1 LAELK
6 IEQKEKRRMTTPEV
20 KKLSKDATFYVLGV
34 VSRLGQRRDKNDNPF
49 WDISIMDGEGQIEGK
64 IWGNS
69 EWWNIGGDVRY
80 KMDPIADENVKKL
93 EGRTVGLQ
101 GKVVEFREQN
111 QYNFNAVYYV
121 DQEKYPPYSFVRRS
135 PISLDKMESAFREL
149 LPVCGESM
157 KGFLEY
163 LFFERNL
170 WQTYNVWPAAV
181 SLHHAYVGGL
191 LEHSLAV
198 TRSAVGIAQSYRD
211 NGFDVDMDVVVAG
224 ALLHDIGKL
233 ESYLLSPAPEVTLG
247 GNVVDHIVLGYHRFM
262 SLAEEYDKKRGSNEP
277 SPNELSPKG
286 LGERRALAIGHILV
300 SHHGSREFGS
310 PVLPATPEALIVSV
324 ADELDFKLFCWKEQT
339 SQLEGEKEI
348 TEFVPS
354 VQRRFWKV
362 HSAEAGNKEE
372 KKAEEKKAEEESK
385 IPS

>member
-1 LAELK
+1 MPEP
-6 IEQKEKRRMTTPEV
+6 KEKRRLTTPEV
-20 KKLSKDATFYVLGV
+20 KKLSKDSTFYVLGV
-34 VSRLGQRRDKNDNPF
+34 VSRFAQRRDKNDNPF
-49 WDISIMDGEGQIEGK
+49 WDIALMDGEGQIEGK

-69 EWWNIGGDVRY
+69 EWWHVGSDVKY
-80 KMDPIADENVKKL
+80 KMDPISDELLKKL
-93 EGRTVGLQ
+93 GGRTVGLQ

-121 DQEKYPPYSFVRRS
+121 DQEKYPPHGFVRRS
-135 PISLDKMESAFREL
+135 PIPAEKMEGSFREL
-149 LPVCGESM
+149 LDICGEAM

-163 LFFERNL
+163 LFFQRGL

-198 TRSAVGIAQSYRD
+198 TRSAAGIAQNYRD
-211 NGFDVDMDVVVAG
+211 YGVDMDVVIAS

-233 ESYLLSPAPEVTLG
+233 ESYRLSPAPEMTLG

-262 SLAEEYDKKRGSNEP
+262 TLAREYDEEHASN
-277 SPNELSPKG
+277 K
-286 LGERRALAIGHILV
+286 LGERRTLAIGHILV
-300 SHHGSREFGS
+300 SHHGAKEFGS
-310 PVLPATPEALIVSV
+310 PVLPATPEALIVSA

-339 SQLEGEKEI
+339 SQLEGEKEV

-354 VQRRFWKV
+354 VQRRFWKG
-362 HSAEAGNKEE
+362 HA
-372 KKAEEKKAEEESK
+372 AEEERAT
-385 IPS
+385 PS

>member
-1 LAELK
+1 
-6 IEQKEKRRMTTPEV
+6 M
-20 KKLSKDATFYVLGV
+20 
-34 VSRLGQRRDKNDNPF
+34 
-49 WDISIMDGEGQIEGK
+49 
-64 IWGNS
+64 
-69 EWWNIGGDVRY
+69 
-80 KMDPIADENVKKL
+80 
-93 EGRTVGLQ
+93 
-101 GKVVEFREQN
+101 
-111 QYNFNAVYYV
+111 
-121 DQEKYPPYSFVRRS
+121 
-135 PISLDKMESAFREL
+135 
-149 LPVCGESM
+149 
-157 KGFLEY
+157 EY

-191 LEHSLAV
+191 LEHYLAV

-233 ESYLLSPAPEVTLG
+233 ESYRLSPAPEVTLG

-277 SPNELSPKG
+277 GSKG

>member
-6 IEQKEKRRMTTPEV
+6 EIQKEIQKEKRRMTTTEV
-20 KKLSKDATFYVLGV
+20 RKLSKDSTFYVLGV
-34 VSRLGQRRDKNDNPF
+34 VSRFAQRRDKNDNPF
-49 WDISIMDGEGQIEGK
+49 WDITIMDGEGQIEGK

-80 KMDPIADENVKKL
+80 KMDPLSDENVKKL
-93 EGRTVGLQ
+93 DGQTVGLQ

-135 PISLDKMESAFREL
+135 PIPADTMENAFLEL
-149 LPVCGESM
+149 LDMCGETM

-163 LFFERNL
+163 LFFERDL

-198 TRSAVGIAQSYRD
+198 TRSAVGIARNYLD
-211 NGFDVDMDVVVAG
+211 GGFNVDMDVVIAG
-224 ALLHDIGKL
+224 SLLHDIGKL
-233 ESYLLSPAPEVTLG
+233 ESYRLSPAPEITLG
-247 GNVVDHIVLGYHRFM
+247 GNVADHIVLGYHRFM
-262 SLAEEYDKKRGSNEP
+262 TLVEEHGKKDDAAKLNE
-277 SPNELSPKG
+277 KCV
-286 LGERRALAIGHILV
+286 LAIGHILV

-339 SQLEGEKEI
+339 SLLEGEKEV

-362 HSAEAGNKEE
+362 HPAT
-372 KKAEEKKAEEESK
+372 
-385 IPS
+385 

>member
-1 LAELK
+1 
-6 IEQKEKRRMTTPEV
+6 MTTPEV
-20 KKLSKDATFYVLGV
+20 RKLSKDSTFYVLGV
-34 VSRLGQRRDKNDNPF
+34 VSRFAQRRDKNDNPF
-49 WDISIMDGEGQIEGK
+49 WDITIMDGEGQIEGK

-69 EWWNIGGDVRY
+69 EWWHIAGDVKY
-80 KMDPIADENVKKL
+80 KMDPVSDDNVKKL
-93 EGRTVGLQ
+93 EGQTVGLQ

-121 DQEKYPPYSFVRRS
+121 DQGKYPPHGFVRRS
-135 PISLDKMESAFREL
+135 PVPAEKMENAFREL
-149 LPVCGESM
+149 LEVCGENM
-157 KGFLEY
+157 REFLKY
-163 LFFERNL
+163 LFFERDF

-198 TRSAVGIAQSYRD
+198 TRSAVGIAQNYRAG
-211 NGFDVDMDVVVAG
+211 GFEVDMDIVVAG

-233 ESYLLSPAPEVTLG
+233 ETYRLSPAPEMTLA

-262 SLAEEYDKKRGSNEP
+262 TLVEEYGRKRDAKK
-277 SPNELSPKG
+277 LD
-286 LGERRALAIGHILV
+286 ERRALAVGHILV
-300 SHHGSREFGS
+300 SHHGCREFGS

-339 SQLEGEKEI
+339 SLLEGEKEV

-354 VQRRFWKV
+354 VQRRFWKSR
-362 HSAEAGNKEE
+362 SAKEE
-372 KKAEEKKAEEESK
+372 RES
-385 IPS
+385 PTPQSATLP

>member
-1 LAELK
+1 LTDLKAEQK
-6 IEQKEKRRMTTPEV
+6 ENQKEKRRMTTSEV
-20 KKLSKDATFYVLGV
+20 KKLSKDSTFYVLGV

-49 WDISIMDGEGQIEGK
+49 WDITIMDGDGQIEGK

-80 KMDPIADENVKKL
+80 KMDPTSDENAKKL

-121 DQEKYPPYSFVRRS
+121 DQEKYPPYGFVRRS
-135 PISLDKMESAFREL
+135 PIPAEKMEKTFREL
-149 LPVCGESM
+149 LDICGEAM

-163 LFFERNL
+163 LFFERDF

-198 TRSAVGIAQSYRD
+198 TRSAVGIAQNYRD
-211 NGFDVDMDVVVAG
+211 NGFNVDMDVVVAG

-233 ESYLLSPAPEVTLG
+233 ESYRLSPAPEMTLG
-247 GNVVDHIVLGYHRFM
+247 GNVADHIVLGYHRFM
-262 SLAEEYDKKRGSNEP
+262 ALAEEYGKERGP
-277 SPNELSPKG
+277 DG

-300 SHHGSREFGS
+300 SHHGCREYGS
-310 PVLPATPEALIVSV
+310 PVLPGTPEALIVSV

-362 HSAEAGNKEE
+362 HSAEVETE
-372 KKAEEKKAEEESK
+372 KASK
-385 IPS
+385 GE

>member
-1 LAELK
+1 LSDLKTELRE
-6 IEQKEKRRMTTPEV
+6 IQKEKRRMTTPEV
-20 KKLSKDATFYVLGV
+20 RKLSKDATFYVLGV
-34 VSRLGQRRDKNDNPF
+34 VSRFAQRKDKNDNPF
-49 WDISIMDGEGQIEGK
+49 WDIAIMDGEGQIEGK
-64 IWGNS
+64 IWGSS

-80 KMDPIADENVKKL
+80 KMDPLSDENAKKL
-93 EGRTVGLQ
+93 DGKTVGLQ
-101 GKVVEFREQN
+101 GKVVEFRDQN

-135 PISLDKMESAFREL
+135 PISVEVMESAFHEFL
-149 LPVCGESM
+149 DMCGEPV

-163 LFFERNL
+163 LFFERGI

-198 TRSAVGIAQSYRD
+198 TRSAAGIAQNYRA
-211 NGFDVDMDVVVAG
+211 GGLEVDVDVVIAG
-224 ALLHDIGKL
+224 SLLHDLGKL
-233 ESYLLSPAPEVTLG
+233 ESYRLSPAPEMTLG

-262 SLAEEYDKKRGSNEP
+262 ALAEEYNKKQGG
-277 SPNELSPKG
+277 LS
-286 LGERRALAIGHILV
+286 ERCVLAIGHILV
-300 SHHGSREFGS
+300 SHHGSREYGS

-324 ADELDFKLFCWKEQT
+324 ADELDFKIFSWKEQT
-339 SQLEGEKEI
+339 SQLDGEKEV

-362 HSAEAGNKEE
+362 HPA
-372 KKAEEKKAEEESK
+372 
-385 IPS
+385 

>member
-1 LAELK
+1 LTELK
-6 IEQKEKRRMTTPEV
+6 AEQNQKEKRRITTPEV
-20 KKLSKDATFYVLGV
+20 KKLSKDSTFYVLGV
-34 VSRLGQRRDKNDNPF
+34 VSRFAQRKDKNDNPF
-49 WDISIMDGEGQIEGK
+49 WDITIMDGEGQVEGK

-69 EWWNIGGDVRY
+69 EWWNVGGDVKY
-80 KMDPIADENVKKL
+80 KMDPIFDESLKKL

-121 DQEKYPPYSFVRRS
+121 DQEKYPPHGFVRRS
-135 PISLDKMESAFREL
+135 PISVEKMEKSFREL
-149 LPVCGESM
+149 LEICGETM

-163 LFFERNL
+163 LFFERDL

-198 TRSAVGIAQSYRD
+198 TRSAAGIAQTYRD
-211 NGFDVDMDVVVAG
+211 GGFNVNMDIVVAG

-233 ESYLLSPAPEVTLG
+233 ESYRLSPAPEMTLWG
-247 GNVVDHIVLGYHRFM
+247 SVVDHIVLGYHRFM
-262 SLAEEYDKKRGSNEP
+262 TLTEEYDKKHDSN
-277 SPNELSPKG
+277 K
-286 LGERRALAIGHILV
+286 LGKRCALEIGHILV
-300 SHHGSREFGS
+300 SHHGSKEFGS

-339 SQLEGEKEI
+339 SQLEGGKEV

-354 VQRRFWKV
+354 VQRRFWKG
-362 HSAEAGNKEE
+362 HLAEG
-372 KKAEEKKAEEESK
+372 ESE